1 MGWKENCED
10 VLERLKTDPTSFVAG
25 RRNDD
30 CVNALIACKALGID
44 FYEWL
49 GEWFGKSNRF
59 IDEHV
64 ERIEPYLEGWFKH
77 GPEHAMSFMI

>member
-1 MGWKENCED
+1 MAWHDNWKENCED
-10 VLERLKTDPTSFVAG
+10 LLRELSNDPESFTHG

-49 GEWFGKSNRF
+49 GESDRW

-64 ERIEPYLEGWFKH
+64 ERIEPYLEDWFQH
-77 GPEHAMSFMI
+77 GPEYAMDFMV

>member
-1 MGWKENCED
+1 MTWKETCED
-10 VLERLKTDPTSFVAG
+10 MLERLQIDPTSFTSG

-30 CVNALIACKALGID
+30 CVNALIACKALDIN

-49 GEWFGKSNRF
+49 EEWFGESNRF

-64 ERIEPYLEGWFKH
+64 ERIEPYLEDWFQH
-77 GPEHAMSFMI
+77 GPEYAVDFMV